1 MLSCF
6 GVLTVVAAPVLG
18 NESTL
23 VWYGQA
29 SSSTGAVVT
38 GPVLESGV
46 SYRIV
51 AMNPWLYNTD
61 DNVAAD
67 AMYFTTNSTSNVYWG
82 GVYFPCPGSHSFLQI
97 SGQDVNWGPFSDGET
112 NHTYTK
118 YGVGNGTAVTFQI
131 HDWVDDN
138 YENNYCHIDIYI
150 YHDVVVGGRV
160 ADWMGEL
167 VAYFVV
173 SGAVFAGA
181 VGVPAAKRFR
191 ALSG

>member
-6 GVLTVVAAPVLG
+6 GVLAIALSPVLAVG
-18 NESTL
+18 PTL
-23 VWYGQA
+23 VWYGQVP
-29 SSSTGAVVT
+29 SDTGAVVT
-38 GPVLESGV
+38 GPVLDAGV

-51 AMNPWLYNTD
+51 AMNPWLYNVG

-67 AMYFTTNSTSNVYWG
+67 AMFYTTNSSSNVFWG
-82 GVYFPCPGSHSFLQI
+82 GVHFPCPGGHSFLQV
-97 SGQDVNWGPFSDGET
+97 SGQDWNWGPFSDGET

-118 YGVGNGTAVTFQI
+118 YSVGNGTAVTFQI
-131 HDWVDDN
+131 HDWMDDD
-138 YENNYCHIDIYI
+138 YENNYCHIDVYI
-150 YHDVVVGGRV
+150 YVDVVVGGRV
-160 ADWMGEL
+160 ADWTGEL
-167 VAYFVV
+167 VAYFAV